1 MSGLVD
7 ALVIVAVA
15 LVVIARQFRA
25 SRIDSERRWWLLP
38 AILAVVA
45 LREPGILD
53 PHHHTASVLLLGAE
67 LLVGLATGAGWAWAT
82 RIWLEPDGTV
92 WSESSMASAAG
103 WVVGI
108 GLRVGFFALGAAVGV
123 HQDSSALLLG
133 LAGTLLVRAGTR
145 SCGPCTVCCPG
156 RLGSRR
162 ASRGGCWSA
171 WRTRD
176 RRRPLRRRTG
186 SPCARRRCWQ
196 GPCPGGALR
205 L

>member
-15 LVVIARQFRA
+15 VVVIARQFRA
-25 SRIDSERRWWLLP
+25 SRIDSGRRWWLLP

-67 LLVGLATGAGWAWAT
+67 LLVGLITGAGWAWTT
-82 RIWLEPDGTV
+82 RIRVEPDGTV
-92 WSESSMASAAG
+92 WSMSSLASAAV

-108 GLRVGFFALGAAVGV
+108 GLRAGFFALGTAVGV

-133 LAGTLLVRAGTR
+133 LAGTLLVRAAI
-145 SCGPCTVCCPG
+145 
-156 RLGSRR
+156 L
-162 ASRGGCWSA
+162 A
-171 WRTRD
+171 WRGQSLSPTANLSGAYGENTI
-176 RRRPLRRRTG
+176 RPAGKERV
-186 SPCARRRCWQ
+186 
-196 GPCPGGALR
+196 
-205 L
+205 